1 MQCCFNIRI
10 LHTTILLCTI
20 FWIKSKY
27 KYINGYSIRNGIVLV
42 EKVDMLFAL
51 GNLAY

>member
-10 LHTTILLCTI
+10 FHTSVLLCTV

-27 KYINGYSIRNGIVLV
+27 KYINGYSVGNGIVLV
-42 EKVDMLFAL
+42 ERVDMLFAL
-51 GNLAY
+51 RNLAH